1 MSREILFRGK
11 RVDTG
16 EWAYGRL
23 IAVSSMALGEVI
35 EAIQEMSIDGKMC
48 SSKIVNPATIG
59 QYTGLKDVDG
69 VKVFEGDY
77 VGVDKHK
84 RKWVVE
90 WGYFGDAG
98 FYAHNQINSGRT
110 LDKSI
115 YGMWAV
121 VEITEE
127 EVLECK
133 VSGNIHDN

>member
-59 QYTGLKDVDG
+59 QYTGLKDVNG
-69 VKVFEGDY
+69 VKIFEGDL
-77 VGVDKHK
+77 VMDTKPC
-84 RKWVVE
+84 VVE
-90 WGYFGDAG
+90 YSDMECNFMLINSCMFHDYLAG
-98 FYAHNQINSGRT
+98 FNG
-110 LDKSI
+110 
-115 YGMWAV
+115 AV
-121 VEITEE
+121 I
-127 EVLECK
+127 
-133 VSGNIHDN
+133 GNIHN